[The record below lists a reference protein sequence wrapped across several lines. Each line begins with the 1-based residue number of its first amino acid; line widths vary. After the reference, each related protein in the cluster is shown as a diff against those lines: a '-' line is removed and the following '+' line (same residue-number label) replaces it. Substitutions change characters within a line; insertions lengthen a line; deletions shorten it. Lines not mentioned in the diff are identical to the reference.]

1 MLNNNQYQKTFY
13 DLYLC
18 QYIVFTDVYKK
29 HKLAYRNQKHKSIC
43 NKYSIQ
49 LYTRKLTKNLFQLCC
64 SYINKEFD
72 FEYCNKYKKV
82 NISNTK
88 TKKQIYWVEHY
99 NEKNYS
105 YNVTNIKIYNFD
117 EINENIEKNKK
128 ENNKQKMI
136 EDVLIKKNIDKKIEN
151 IYGKNHNAI
160 INSQS
165 NLEILTNLNKDVLYK
180 TEENIHIESLMFI
193 INKLLIKGLY
203 YLSKIKKMNIK
214 IKNDFFNWFCNT
226 NHMFI
231 DKIYLKFVK
240 NLEEDQIKQ
249 KGGKKN
255 TIGTLLS

>member
-1 MLNNNQYQKTFY
+1 MLTLKKFFSFDMIYNSFPYCNHRHYDYYSSSINYYLNCKKIFCRNNQKISCIEIKNYFLAHIVSIDNKINEKNIFNKFNKMIIEIPFKFCPCIPILFQTFLFWRIYYLLNNNQYQKTFY

-72 FEYCNKYKKV
+72 FKYCNKYKKV

-105 YNVTNIKIYNFD
+105 YNITNIKIYNFD
-117 EINENIEKNKK
+117 EINENIEKK
-128 ENNKQKMI
+128 
-136 EDVLIKKNIDKKIEN
+136 
-151 IYGKNHNAI
+151 
-160 INSQS
+160 
-165 NLEILTNLNKDVLYK
+165 
-180 TEENIHIESLMFI
+180 
-193 INKLLIKGLY
+193 
-203 YLSKIKKMNIK
+203 
-214 IKNDFFNWFCNT
+214 
-226 NHMFI
+226 
-231 DKIYLKFVK
+231 
-240 NLEEDQIKQ
+240 
-249 KGGKKN
+249 
-255 TIGTLLS
+255 